1 MPIRFAAAHTRG
13 RTNLLM
19 PGGAALMLRTIAG
32 AANDNPKGEWP
43 RTGDDAVP
51 GGADGRRRA
60 PPEHLLQAAL
70 RHFAEHGLGAARA
83 AREQAERAF
92 FAGDRSAYEWWIDIT
107 RTLDRR
113 LAFDAERAAL
123 GRAAACDSQD

>member
-1 MPIRFAAAHTRG
+1 MPIRFAAARSQG
-13 RTNLLM
+13 RANLLM
-19 PGGAALMLRTIAG
+19 PGGAALMLRTIAR
-32 AANDNPKGEWP
+32 AANDNPQGDWP
-43 RTGDDAVP
+43 RTGAKAASGAS
-51 GGADGRRRA
+51 GGSGAA

-92 FAGDRSAYEWWIDIT
+92 FAGDRRAYDWWLDIT

-113 LAFDAERAAL
+113 LASEAERATQDHE
-123 GRAAACDSQD
+123 AARDSGD